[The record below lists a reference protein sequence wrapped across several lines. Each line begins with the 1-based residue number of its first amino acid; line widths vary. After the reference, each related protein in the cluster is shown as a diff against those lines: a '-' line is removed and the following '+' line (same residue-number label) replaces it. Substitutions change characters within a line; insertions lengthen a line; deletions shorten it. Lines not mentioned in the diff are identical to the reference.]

1 MALTADSAKLL
12 TTEISIMKTSH
23 HPNIVDYNDSFIVGQ
38 QIWVVMELM
47 DGGCLTEVL
56 EQWPDL
62 KMTEGHIALVCRDTL
77 AALAYVHAQH
87 RIHRDIKSD
96 NILVNS
102 RGEVKVTRGRGR
114 ETRSSKAHRACTT
127 AG

>member
-1 MALTADSAKLL
+1 MREERKKKEKQTPLTFFQ
-12 TTEISIMKTSH
+12 SIMKTSH
-23 HPNIVDYNDSFIVGQ
+23 HPNIVDYNDSFIVGS

-62 KMTEGHIALVCRDTL
+62 KMTEQQIALVCRGTL
-77 AALAYVHAQH
+77 SALAYVHAQH

-96 NILVNS
+96 NLLVNS
-102 RGEVKVTRGRGR
+102 KGEVKLADFGYAAQVL
-114 ETRSSKAHRACTT
+114 
-127 AG
+127 